1 MIAAALILFA
11 AFVALVTPGVVR
23 ILREQDAKCQAL
35 IDDALEPQV
44 DWEAAEQWWASQGRS
59 QLR

>member
-1 MIAAALILFA
+1 MIAALIRALAVPAI
-11 AFVALVTPGVVR
+11 VR

>member
-11 AFVALVTPGVVR
+11 AFAALVTPGVVR

-35 IDDALEPQV
+35 IDDALET
-44 DWEAAEQWWASQGRS
+44 RT
-59 QLR
+59 